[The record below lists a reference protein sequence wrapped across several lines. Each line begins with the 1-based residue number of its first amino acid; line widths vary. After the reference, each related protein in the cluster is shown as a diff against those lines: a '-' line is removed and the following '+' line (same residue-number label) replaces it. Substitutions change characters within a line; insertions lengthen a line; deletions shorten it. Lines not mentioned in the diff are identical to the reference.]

1 LKTSTDA
8 VTSAVTTLINAG
20 NERSEPDRARIA
32 KAAGIIIAL
41 DAARIYQRCFPGDHA
56 PYRVIG
62 GLITNNDEAIAEG
75 SQHLMRVERLLTD
88 VTQALALENG
98 PIVAARFAIMAIIAL
113 AHPQAESM
121 PEIVRQWY
129 DQAQDAL
136 VFERQP
142 MKQSASSDHATL
154 AANSG

>member
-1 LKTSTDA
+1 MKTSTDA

-62 GLITNNDEAIAEG
+62 GLITNNEG